1 MLSGWWIWDL
11 YRATVRVSKRLSV
24 ETRREVNNTG
34 LCKTVHNL
42 VAIPQSL
49 LGRTVASG

>member
-11 YRATVRVSKRLSV
+11 YRATVRVSKKLSV
-24 ETRREVNNTG
+24 ETRREVNNSE
-34 LCKTVHNL
+34 LCKTAHSL

-49 LGRTVASG
+49 LSRTVASG